1 MSALTTAVT
10 ASCEFNCNANAPV
23 QNLCGDNSS
32 VQIIN
37 HTFVT
42 VTFLPSVPWPDG
54 RVPVIQ
60 QPGRSVLTANLSG
73 RGITSI
79 APGGLGCLNS
89 TDLYVDDDLPQVV
102 HGVLLDDNDL
112 SSVPD
117 LTLFPQSIWAISIK
131 RNGIAALDNSS
142 LAVGS
147 SNEELFLDLSEN
159 YIESLPQ
166 SVITSALYSYLT
178 LNLSSNSIT
187 SIPSGALTSIGT
199 SFHCDFSN
207 NPINT
212 ISSNVSTGFIGK
224 GLYASFA
231 HCNISTLPGG
241 LFGGNSGDVLIANF
255 SNNHMESV
263 GEIFSGYRGSTS
275 ASASATVDFTDNN
288 ITDASVVTTVNSFQT
303 SHATLALDFS
313 RNNVTSLPPY
323 LLANVAKGST
333 VLANI
338 TLLLRENPITTISEF
353 AFGSNSTLLQGYVNQ
368 LTIDFSNP
376 TTRIIHYPTT
386 FSFANVNWDQHAPS
400 LLTINAANTSEQ
412 HSPLTPVLPFF
423 RCVQLTYHVIL
434 QGCV

>member
-32 VQIIN
+32 VQSIN

-89 TDLYVDDDLPQVV
+89 TDLYVDDDLPHIV

-112 SSVPD
+112 SRVPD

-131 RNGIAALDNSS
+131 RNDIAALDNSS
-142 LAVGS
+142 LASVNN
-147 SNEELFLDLSEN
+147 NEEMFLDLSEN

-166 SVITSALYSYLT
+166 SVITTAPYSYLT

-199 SFHCDFSN
+199 SFHFDFSN
-207 NPINT
+207 NPIST
-212 ISSNVSTGFIGK
+212 ISSNVSTGFVGE

-231 HCNISTLPGG
+231 HCNISTLPNY
-241 LFGGNSGDVLIANF
+241 LFGGNSGDVLIADF
-255 SNNHMESV
+255 SNNRMKSV

-275 ASASATVDFTDNN
+275 TTVDFTDNN
-288 ITDASVVTTVNSFQT
+288 ITDAGVVATVSSFQT
-303 SHATLALDFS
+303 SHATLSLDFS

-333 VLANI
+333 VLARI

-353 AFGSNSTLLQGYVNQ
+353 AFGSNSTLSQGYVNQ